1 MSSTVVISLPFP
13 PLCFR
18 GAGPG
23 SNSVEVTA
31 RLASLKGDLSRL
43 SEVERDLDEK
53 RSRLQHSL
61 KNIAEDTV
69 NDQFAYITHED
80 ICRIASFQGDT
91 ILAIQAPSGTE
102 LEVPLLQ
109 NGVRALPTM
118 YCINL
123 IA

>member
-1 MSSTVVISLPFP
+1 M
-13 PLCFR
+13 CRR

-31 RLASLKGDLSRL
+31 RLSGLKGDLHRL
-43 SEVERDLDEK
+43 HDMEQDLDEK
-53 RSRLQHSL
+53 RSKLQHSL

-80 ICRIASFQGDT
+80 ICRIASFQGET

-102 LEVPLLQ
+102 LEVPLVSSQ
-109 NGVRALPTM
+109 NGVS
-118 YCINL
+118 
-123 IA
+123 